1 MILTDRP
8 SDTWRPS
15 WFSVTSDSPNGKG
28 RKGEDVGV
36 YVIGDWVGS
45 DVETGT
51 GRLLAAAVFAVVA
64 TGDVVVV
71 VVVVDD
77 DTKEEEDTGL

>member
-45 DVETGT
+45 DVETG
-51 GRLLAAAVFAVVA
+51 RLLAAAVFVVVA
-64 TGDVVVV
+64 TGDVVV